1 MFLLWQCF
9 EAQISLSLSQ
19 MLSSAG
25 NAIPDSKAFLC
36 SSNFTFTWQGA
47 ASSTCTK
54 LSMSAHFANHKAQF
68 FRHNSRN
75 ECLTRE
81 PESGHHTQLKVAF
94 IVLTWPKG
102 GRRTPQILCLLPAE
116 QFCGAIEQLFGILNN
131 YLVAGR
137 IVMTVSQARTRGD
150 FWWWI
155 SMMLIRFHCGY
166 TLNVKPD
173 HLEVDISYM
182 IHIYVYVM

>member
-1 MFLLWQCF
+1 MFLPWQCF

-36 SSNFTFTWQGA
+36 SSNFTFTWQA
-47 ASSTCTK
+47 PASSTCTK

-81 PESGHHTQLKVAF
+81 SESDITHKRGKMDSTNPVFA
-94 IVLTWPKG
+94 P
-102 GRRTPQILCLLPAE
+102 RRAVFRSNWAIIRN
-116 QFCGAIEQLFGILNN
+116 IEQLFGRRKNCDDCVASSHTWWL
-131 YLVAGR
+131 LVMDQWEANK
-137 IVMTVSQARTRGD
+137 VSLWMQ
-150 FWWWI
+150 
-155 SMMLIRFHCGY
+155 
-166 TLNVKPD
+166 
-173 HLEVDISYM
+173 LES
-182 IHIYVYVM
+182 

>member
-36 SSNFTFTWQGA
+36 SSNFTFTWQPA
-47 ASSTCTK
+47 AGSTCTK

-81 PESGHHTQLKVAF
+81 SESDITHKRGKMDSTNPVFA
-94 IVLTWPKG
+94 P
-102 GRRTPQILCLLPAE
+102 RRAVFRSNWAIIRN
-116 QFCGAIEQLFGILNN
+116 IEQLFGRRKNCDDCVASSHTWWL
-131 YLVAGR
+131 LVMDQYDANK
-137 IVMTVSQARTRGD
+137 VSLWTIW
-150 FWWWI
+150 F
-155 SMMLIRFHCGY
+155 
-166 TLNVKPD
+166 
-173 HLEVDISYM
+173 
-182 IHIYVYVM
+182 

>member
-1 MFLLWQCF
+1 
-9 EAQISLSLSQ
+9 

-36 SSNFTFTWQGA
+36 SSNFTFTWQA
-47 ASSTCTK
+47 PASSTCTK

-75 ECLTRE
+75 ECLTRVRE
-81 PESGHHTQLKVAF
+81 WTSHTEKVAF
-94 IVLTWPKG
+94 IVITWPKG
-102 GRRTPQILCLLPAE
+102 GRWTRQIVCLLPAE
-116 QFCGAIEQLFGILNN
+116 QFFRAIEQLFAILNN

-155 SMMLIRFHCGY
+155 SMMLIRFHFGY
-166 TLNVKPD
+166 TLNLNPH

-182 IHIYVYVM
+182 IHLCICHVM

>member
-1 MFLLWQCF
+1 
-9 EAQISLSLSQ
+9 

-36 SSNFTFTWQGA
+36 SSNFTFTWQA
-47 ASSTCTK
+47 LASSTCTK

-81 PESGHHTQLKVAF
+81 SESDITQRESCTTWGKWRRWTRK
-94 IVLTWPKG
+94 IV
-102 GRRTPQILCLLPAE
+102 CLLPAE
-116 QFCGAIEQLFGILNN
+116 QFFRAIEQLFGILNN
-131 YLVAGR
+131 YFVAGR

-166 TLNVKPD
+166 TLNVKPH